1 MARLET
7 PMNRPLKAA
16 ALAALCVALTGARP
30 GDSVTINYGALDR
43 LPPRSSALGVAVPK
57 LIPPG
62 LLGSVRA
69 ALPSRPDTLSNLPSS
84 TGATPP
90 AAFETHEALYNATD
104 AADGEASIATVF
116 ARSYVELSTP
126 AGVSAATP
134 QPARPA
140 PASSAPIVVAN
151 AATDAE
157 PVFVSWTRAR
167 TIGEV
172 YFRTNGDSVNDIDRK
187 SFGDLDQ
194 IARRIGS
201 SQTRVLL
208 RAFGGPAGDNSHEA
222 HRVALRRG
230 LAVRKYLMARG
241 VPSICIDVNA
251 MGGATDGGP
260 LDRVDVM
267 DGAT

>member
-1 MARLET
+1 MT
-7 PMNRPLKAA
+7 SPLKAA
-16 ALAALCVALTGARP
+16 ALAVLCLALTGARS
-30 GDSVTINYGALDR
+30 GENVIVNYGALDR
-43 LPPRSSALGVAVPK
+43 LPPKQSAAGVAVPK
-57 LIPPG
+57 LVPPS
-62 LLGSVRA
+62 LLGRA
-69 ALPSRPDTLSNLPSS
+69 RTAMPSRPDALANSLSSE
-84 TGATPP
+84 GATPP
-90 AAFETHEALYNATD
+90 AAFETHEALYNPTD
-104 AADGEASIATVF
+104 TGVGDQAITKVF
-116 ARSYVELSTP
+116 ARSYVELTTP

-134 QPARPA
+134 APQSSVA
-140 PASSAPIVVAN
+140 PANPPASIEVAS
-151 AATDAE
+151 AATDSE

-172 YFRTNGDSVNDIDRK
+172 FFRTNGDGVNDIDRK
-187 SFGDLDQ
+187 SFAQLDQ
-194 IARRIGS
+194 LARRIGN

-208 RAFGGPAGDNSHEA
+208 RAFGGNAGDNSHEA

-267 DGAT
+267 DGAS